1 MSTRSR
7 PPQAPVPAPEP
18 TGPEG
23 RNVWVAVGLGLVL
36 GQAGYLYT
44 RQGKRFF
51 VSMVIGSVAILISLL
66 IAYQH
71 LPPFDL
77 DAMTQDPTAITNYSE
92 RLTTALGLP
101 SLVGLLNN
109 LVCAI
114 DLYLQVEK
122 ANRLY
127 QPL

>member
-1 MSTRSR
+1 MSTRPR
-7 PPQAPVPAPEP
+7 MPAQPVAAPEP
-18 TGPEG
+18 SGPAG
-23 RNVWVAVGLGLVL
+23 RNVWVAVVLGLIF

-51 VSMVIGSVAILISLL
+51 VSMVIGTVAILIALV
-66 IAYQH
+66 IAWQH

-77 DAMTQDPTAITNYSE
+77 DAMTQDPAAITAFSE

-109 LVCAI
+109 LACAI
-114 DLYLQVEK
+114 DLYLQVEL
-122 ANRLY
+122 ANR
-127 QPL
+127 P